1 MKKIF
6 LLSIGLIIVKVS
18 FSFEPTF
25 TKENNTIK
33 SSSEENTQLL
43 YTSNYQQFKTQLL
56 NIKITEVKDYAQLK
70 KRRGK
75 DDYLMLYVAGGIAIA
90 TTTLILT
97 NNPDN
102 FVSNSPGSV
111 NTGIAIGGGIACGL
125 IVTKFII
132 DQNR

>member
-6 LLSIGLIIVKVS
+6 LLSICLIIVKVS
-18 FSFEPTF
+18 FCFEPTSI
-25 TKENNTIK
+25 KGKNTVK
-33 SSSEENTQLL
+33 STFEENKQLL
-43 YTSNYQQFKTQLL
+43 YTPNYQQFKTQLL
-56 NIKITEVKDYAQLK
+56 NIETKEVKDYAQLR
-70 KRRGK
+70 RRGK

-90 TTTLILT
+90 TATLILA

-102 FVSNSPGSV
+102 FVSNSAGSV

>member
-6 LLSIGLIIVKVS
+6 LLSICLIIVKVS

-25 TKENNTIK
+25 TNEKNTVK
-33 SSSEENTQLL
+33 SSVEENKQLL
-43 YTSNYQQFKTQLL
+43 YTPNYQQFKTQLL
-56 NIKITEVKDYAQLK
+56 NIETKEVKDYARLR
-70 KRRGK
+70 RRGK